1 MNANPNNDPPVEYP
15 WKRRRSQ
22 RPKTDP
28 VDHYEDE
35 SFNYYGYNKKKIQF
49 PLYRN
54 DGMAQ
59 KLHDQLTNNLRYQ
72 ISYRHVFNLE
82 ETCSHGNSFLED
94 DDSLVKVADH
104 VTIYNENREE
114 TVAMSIYARKSDGD
128 CHCQVQPDTTM
139 DLLWNLG
146 GQKFVTY
153 AFLIS
158 ALLKFVNGHPFS
170 AQVEARRELLRNA
183 NLGTTLIRQ
192 DFCKAITGMF

>member
-1 MNANPNNDPPVEYP
+1 MEYP

-22 RPKTDP
+22 RPRIDQ
-28 VDHYEDE
+28 VDHYQDE
-35 SFNYYGYNKKKIQF
+35 TFNYYGYNKKKIQF

-128 CHCQVQPDTTM
+128 CHCQVQPDTTEIR
-139 DLLWNLG
+139 DLC
-146 GQKFVTY
+146 
-153 AFLIS
+153 IS
-158 ALLKFVNGHPFS
+158 NICSFEICQWSSIQCTSRSSK
-170 AQVEARRELLRNA
+170 
-183 NLGTTLIRQ
+183 GT
-192 DFCKAITGMF
+192 A

>member
-59 KLHDQLTNNLRYQ
+59 KLHDQLTNNFIYLILFYLLLVIIVTSEQ
-72 ISYRHVFNLE
+72 YTTKISGSP
-82 ETCSHGNSFLED
+82 T
-94 DDSLVKVADH
+94 VK
-104 VTIYNENREE
+104 I
-114 TVAMSIYARKSDGD
+114 
-128 CHCQVQPDTTM
+128 
-139 DLLWNLG
+139 
-146 GQKFVTY
+146 
-153 AFLIS
+153 
-158 ALLKFVNGHPFS
+158 
-170 AQVEARRELLRNA
+170 
-183 NLGTTLIRQ
+183 
-192 DFCKAITGMF
+192 